1 MSGAITLA
9 KVDSVRRVALYPEG
23 YPERTFV
30 INGVLVTCSSVQGG
44 VRPVS
49 VIIREQLSVV
59 VLLEQNWRS
68 NFRTRCRSETT

>member
-9 KVDSVRRVALYPEG
+9 KVDSVRRVTLYPEG

-44 VRPVS
+44 VRPVRYNKRAI
-49 VIIREQLSVV
+49 VGCGL
-59 VLLEQNWRS
+59 
-68 NFRTRCRSETT
+68 TRAKLAKQF